1 MSSAEL
7 DDIVASMEGA
17 LRRAYALGRQD
28 AIDQLTRYLQSDD
41 VVSQRLALA
50 APANNT
56 LPVNDAEFAEPAG
69 ADQPLA
75 DTAEQ
80 EQEEERGSEPV
91 LPPRGAGRPIIPN
104 RPERGGLVESIRDF
118 VYPSRID

>member
-1 MSSAEL
+1 MPMSSAEL

-50 APANNT
+50 APAADDAP
-56 LPVNDAEFAEPAG
+56 PVNDAEHVSPAVG
-69 ADQPLA
+69 DQQPVEA
-75 DTAEQ
+75 V
-80 EQEEERGSEPV
+80 EEEEGDSEPV
-91 LPPRGAGRPIIPN
+91 LPPHGAERQIIPN
-104 RPERGGLVESIRDF
+104 RPARGGVVESIRDF

>member
-50 APANNT
+50 APASDT
-56 LPVNDAEFAEPAG
+56 LRVNDAEPAEPAG
-69 ADQPLA
+69 VDQPLA
-75 DTAEQ
+75 DAAEQ
-80 EQEEERGSEPV
+80 EQEERDSEPI
-91 LPPRGAGRPIIPN
+91 LPPPGAERPIIPN
-104 RPERGGLVESIRDF
+104 RPARGGLVESIRDF
-118 VYPSRID
+118 VYPSKID

>member
-1 MSSAEL
+1 MNNAEL

-50 APANNT
+50 APVNNAPPAND
-56 LPVNDAEFAEPAG
+56 PEPASPVG
-69 ADQPLA
+69 GDQPP
-75 DTAEQ
+75 AEIV
-80 EQEEERGSEPV
+80 EEEGRRSEPISR
-91 LPPRGAGRPIIPN
+91 PRSAERYSIPDRPA
-104 RPERGGLVESIRDF
+104 RGGIVESIRDF
-118 VYPSRID
+118 VYPSRVD